1 MFTKLL
7 VVSALASVAFATE
20 CTRTYTVK
28 EGDWCDTISQAHNV
42 STYQLSTVNADKI
55 DDACTNLEVGQT
67 LCLGTKDQDCT
78 ITHNVVKGDTCD
90 KIMYASG
97 INATMLYANNPQIDA
112 YCSNIYIGEVLC
124 VAGSYAA
131 PEPVPDRQVGAPGGE
146 PAGPPAPAPYPEAR
160 PKTATPK
167 PSDPTPVPTNNTPAS
182 SYEPAPTSSEP
193 TAAPTPT
200 PDNTQPVVPAPDNGN
215 NDDDLP
221 ECEDPNDD
229 GYY

>member
-7 VVSALASVAFATE
+7 IVSALASAAFATE

-55 DDACTNLEVGQT
+55 DDACTNLEIGLE

-78 ITHNVVKGDTCD
+78 ITHNVVYGDTCD
-90 KIMYASG
+90 KIMQGAA
-97 INATMLYANNPQIDA
+97 INATMLYANNPQIDE

-124 VAGSYAA
+124 VAGAYAA
-131 PEPVPDRQVGAPGGE
+131 PEPVPDRQVGSPGGE
-146 PAGPPAPAPYPEAR
+146 PAGPPAPAPYPEA
-160 PKTATPK
+160 K
-167 PSDPTPVPTNNTPAS
+167 PQTQTQTKSNDPAPTPANNTP
-182 SYEPAPTSSEP
+182 TSANS
-193 TAAPTPT
+193 TPT
-200 PDNTQPVVPAPDNGN
+200 PSNNEPAATPAPENSQPAVPAPD
-215 NDDDLP
+215 DDDDADLP